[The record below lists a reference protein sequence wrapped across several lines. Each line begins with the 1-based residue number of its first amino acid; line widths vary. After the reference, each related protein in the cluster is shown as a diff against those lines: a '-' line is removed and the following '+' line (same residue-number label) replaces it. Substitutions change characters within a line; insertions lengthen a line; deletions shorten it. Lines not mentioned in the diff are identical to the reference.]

1 VQYAHCG
8 QQRSLTNFNNRW
20 GEGLEITTNIRRM
33 MKRVVQSE
41 AHLLSATTQA
51 RLAREASRGSVQIPV
66 AAAERGARN
75 VFATSVQGSA
85 EKAPLISR
93 KTGLPVYEPQS
104 VMSSAHVFREYKQKG
119 LPMPE
124 TKIVQTGTG
133 ERSLF
138 LPIVLMFG
146 VGSVAGSTFFE
157 SSSVVLP
164 PVATTALMQEQRDAV
179 LAPTTAALAD
189 AEVEAEKRLMEQQPL
204 WLQRAR
210 A

>member
-1 VQYAHCG
+1 
-8 QQRSLTNFNNRW
+8 
-20 GEGLEITTNIRRM
+20 M
-33 MKRVVQSE
+33 
-41 AHLLSATTQA
+41 SATTQA
-51 RLAREASRGSVQIPV
+51 RLAREASRGSAQIPV
-66 AAAERGARN
+66 AAVAERGARN
-75 VFATSVQGSA
+75 VFATAAPQGSA

-146 VGSVAGSTFFE
+146 VGSVAASTFFE